1 MKPQL
6 ELEVVDLVVHWVKKN
21 MQTNGNRRVEVS
33 ADTDLMESGLLDSI
47 GFVELI
53 VFMESQIGCNIDL
66 TDVDPSEFT
75 TVNGLCRIAL
85 RNDPAAKAYAN
96 SH

>member
-6 ELEVVDLVVHWVKKN
+6 EFEVADLVVHWVKKN
-21 MQTNGNRRVEVS
+21 MQANGNRRIEVS
-33 ADTDLMESGLLDSI
+33 ADTDLMESGVLDSI

-53 VFMESQIGCNIDL
+53 VFMENQIGCNIDL

-85 RNDPAAKAYAN
+85 RNAPAGEAYAN

>member
-6 ELEVVDLVVHWVKKN
+6 EIEVVDLVVGWVKKN
-21 MQTNGNRRVEVS
+21 MQTNGNGHVELTEN
-33 ADTDLMESGLLDSI
+33 TDLMESGLLDSI

-53 VFMESQIGCNIDL
+53 VFMESQMACNIDL
-66 TDVDPSEFT
+66 TDVDPGEFT
-75 TVNGLCRIAL
+75 TVQGLCRIAL
-85 RNDPAAKAYAN
+85 RNDQAGKTYAS

>member
-21 MQTNGNRRVEVS
+21 MQTNGNRRIEVG
-33 ADTDLMESGLLDSI
+33 ADTDLMESGVLDSI

-53 VFMESQIGCNIDL
+53 VFIETHIGCNVDL

-85 RNDPAAKAYAN
+85 RSAPAGKAYAN

>member
-1 MKPQL
+1 MKPKL
-6 ELEVVDLVVHWVKKN
+6 ELELVDLVVHWVKKN
-21 MQTNGNRRVEVS
+21 MQPNGHRRVEIN
-33 ADTDLMESGLLDSI
+33 ANTDLMESGVLDSI

-85 RNDPAAKAYAN
+85 KNDPAGQAYAN
-96 SH
+96 SR

>member
-6 ELEVVDLVVHWVKKN
+6 EIELDDHIIKWVRKN
-21 MQTNGNRRVEVS
+21 ALTNGSGYVEFTRQTN
-33 ADTDLMESGLLDSI
+33 LMESGLLDSI

-53 VFMESQIGCNIDL
+53 VFMESQTGCNIDL

-75 TVNGLCRIAL
+75 TVAGLSRIAL
-85 RNDPAAKAYAN
+85 RNLQ
-96 SH
+96 

>member
-6 ELEVVDLVVHWVKKN
+6 ELEVVDLVLHWVKKN
-21 MQTNGNRRVEVS
+21 VQTNGNRRVKIS

-53 VFMESQIGCNIDL
+53 VFMENRIGCTIDL

-85 RNDPAAKAYAN
+85 RDSQAGEAYAS

>member
-6 ELEVVDLVVHWVKKN
+6 EIELDDRIIKWVRKN
-21 MQTNGNRRVEVS
+21 ALTNGNGYVEF
-33 ADTDLMESGLLDSI
+33 TRQTNLMESGLLDSI

-53 VFMESQIGCNIDL
+53 VFMESQTGCNIDL

-75 TVNGLCRIAL
+75 TVAGLSRIAL
-85 RNDPAAKAYAN
+85 RNLQ
-96 SH
+96 